1 MSQECVIE
9 ADVPDELLDDPAD
22 HPADD
27 PADDPAGDPP
37 DDPEVDAVSR
47 SAAARNTAMASDWP
61 VNSSQ
66 IDI

>member
-22 HPADD
+22 E